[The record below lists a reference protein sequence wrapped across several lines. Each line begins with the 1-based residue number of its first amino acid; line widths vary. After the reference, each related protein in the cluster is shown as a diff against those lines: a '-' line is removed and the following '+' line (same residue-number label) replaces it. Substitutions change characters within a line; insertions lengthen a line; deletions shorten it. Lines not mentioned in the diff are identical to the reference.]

1 MQCRLTKFHVGFYGF
16 LVFFFLFGCNAPAE
30 KSLLKDPPFQN
41 TVVSLTFDDGDKDNF
56 SVRQDLS
63 RNNLHATFYIV
74 SSFIG
79 TDGYMSAP
87 ELLSLYQDGNEIGG
101 HSLSHARLNDIHGDE
116 LKYQICED
124 RSNLEALGLD
134 VVSFAYPG
142 GAIND
147 EVKQTV
153 KDCGYSNARV
163 VVDGPETIP
172 PADLFALRAM
182 PYIVDDT
189 RLAKIQRYIN
199 TAQENGG
206 RWVILIFHHVCDRC
220 DYYSITPNTF
230 AKLADWLGEQQ
241 KNGLVIRTMREVTT
255 RAAP

>member
-1 MQCRLTKFHVGFYGF
+1 MQRRFTHYQIGFCAV
-16 LVFFFLFGCNAPAE
+16 LVFLFLFGCSAPAE
-30 KSLLKDPPFQN
+30 DPQVRNSSFQN

-63 RNNLHATFYIV
+63 RNNLYATFYIV

-79 TDGYMSAP
+79 TDGYMSEP

-101 HSLSHARLNDIHGDE
+101 HSFSHARLIDIHGDE
-116 LKYQICED
+116 LKYQICQD
-124 RSNLEALGLD
+124 RSNLQALGFD

-142 GAIND
+142 GAVND
-147 EVKQTV
+147 ETKQTV
-153 KDCGYSNARV
+153 KDCGYRNARV

-172 PADLFALRAM
+172 PADPFALRAM

-199 TAQENGG
+199 STQEKGG
-206 RWVILIFHHVCDRC
+206 GWVILIFHHVCDGC
-220 DYYSITPNTF
+220 DYYSISPNAFT
-230 AKLADWLGEQQ
+230 KLADWLGEQQ
-241 KNGLVIRTMREVTT
+241 KNGLVIRTIRDVTT
-255 RAAP
+255 QSTP